1 MLHFERVY
9 SVTLISVNPKRITS
23 HLSLQIRYF
32 ATDKTESKHGKVILL
47 AYKYDAED
55 GIILVASHFLPAC
68 FSVVVYQCGSS
79 DVLVLVTMLFFL
91 VCYSVNCL
99 LRKENF
105 AHCCHFPLTV

>member
-1 MLHFERVY
+1 MLHFEQLY
-9 SVTLISVNPKRITS
+9 SGTLISVNPKRITS

-32 ATDKTESKHGKVILL
+32 ATGKTESKHGKVILL
-47 AYKYDAED
+47 AYKCDAED

-91 VCYSVNCL
+91 VSYSVNCL

-105 AHCCHFPLTV
+105 AQCCHFPLTV